1 MATETSAPST
11 STPAPAPSAPPAA
24 TTAADAM
31 SIDPPKAEDKNSL
44 QNLIQHCDTLG
55 KAKKAEEERVKQLT
69 EIVERLKGRLTD
81 INMESSTKE
90 LENVVRPWLAEV
102 GVKDNDIQSM
112 LEGAMAAQKR
122 IIDAQIM
129 PPDGAPIP
137 PMERNNVIEVMCSA
151 AAAHG
156 RKVQELEDA
165 RAEIATLK
173 QSMQDEQSIQRVI
186 SRGPA
191 EDTSLGKRANPD
203 PAGPYERSAMSS
215 SSECWSNLFESVGRG
230 R

>member
-1 MATETSAPST
+1 MVANRVDGKDNRSGALPDF
-11 STPAPAPSAPPAA
+11 TPAINISCTTRQLSWPQKLLHLPRRPPPRHRAPRPR
-24 TTAADAM
+24 
-31 SIDPPKAEDKNSL
+31 
-44 QNLIQHCDTLG
+44 
-55 KAKKAEEERVKQLT
+55 RVKQLT

-102 GVKDNDIQSM
+102 GVKDEDIQSM

-151 AAAHG
+151 AARPQGAGARG
-156 RKVQELEDA
+156 RACRDCLAEAVDA
-165 RAEIATLK
+165 G
-173 QSMQDEQSIQRVI
+173 EQSIAR
-186 SRGPA
+186 
-191 EDTSLGKRANPD
+191 D
-203 PAGPYERSAMSS
+203 
-215 SSECWSNLFESVGRG
+215 
-230 R
+230 

>member
-24 TTAADAM
+24 TNATDAM
-31 SIDPPKAEDKNSL
+31 SIDPPKTEDKNSL
-44 QNLIQHCDTLG
+44 QNLIQHCDSLG

-102 GVKDNDIQSM
+102 GVKDEDIQSM

-129 PPDGAPIP
+129 PPDGAPSRPWSAIMSLRSCVAP
-137 PMERNNVIEVMCSA
+137 PPRTA
-151 AAAHG
+151 A
-156 RKVQELEDA
+156 RC
-165 RAEIATLK
+165 RSSRT
-173 QSMQDEQSIQRVI
+173 RVP
-186 SRGPA
+186 RLP
-191 EDTSLGKRANPD
+191 R
-203 PAGPYERSAMSS
+203 SS
-215 SSECWSNLFESVGRG
+215 SRCRTSRASSA
-230 R
+230 